1 MEITRDL
8 FLTDARAPYFTMAL
22 ASRDLE
28 AHRTLSSL
36 TPAEHE
42 RLGEALTAAAATMAD
57 VLRAAY
63 ARGRSVTGTSSF
75 GCGT

>member
-1 MEITRDL
+1 MDITRDL
-8 FLTDARAPYFTMAL
+8 FLTDARAPYFTVVL

-42 RLGEALTAAAATMAD
+42 RLGEALTAAAAAMAD
-57 VLRAAY
+57 VLREVY
-63 ARGRSVTGTSSF
+63 ARGKGVTGASSF

>member
-8 FLTDARAPYFTMAL
+8 FLSDARAPYFTVAL
-22 ASRDLE
+22 GSRDLD

-42 RLGEALTAAAATMAD
+42 RLGEALTAVAATMAD
-57 VLRAAY
+57 VLRSAY
-63 ARGRSVTGTSSF
+63 ARGRSVSGTSTF

>member
-8 FLTDARAPYFTMAL
+8 FLTDARAPYFTVTL

-42 RLGEALTAAAATMAD
+42 RLADALTVAATAMAN
-57 VLRAAY
+57 VLRTAY
-63 ARGRSVTGTSSF
+63 ARAKNASGASSF

>member
-8 FLTDARAPYFTMAL
+8 FLTDARAPYFTVSL

-28 AHRTLSSL
+28 AHRTMSSL

-42 RLGEALTAAAATMAD
+42 RLGEALTAAATTMAD
-57 VLRAAY
+57 VLRAAH
-63 ARGRSVTGTSSF
+63 ARGRDVTGASNF

>member
-8 FLTDARAPYFTMAL
+8 FLTEARAPYFTVAF

-36 TPAEHE
+36 TSAEHE
-42 RLGEALTAAAATMAD
+42 RLGEALTAAAATIAD
-57 VLRAAY
+57 VLRVAY
-63 ARGRSVTGTSSF
+63 ARGRNVTGTSTF

>member
-8 FLTDARAPYFTMAL
+8 FLTDARAPYFTVAL
-22 ASRDLE
+22 ASRDLD

-42 RLGEALTAAAATMAD
+42 RLGEALTAAAATITD

-63 ARGRSVTGTSSF
+63 ARGRNVTGASSF